1 MNYKNTTDELSI
13 TNIKTNTNS
22 SNFFPQTVTR
32 NMKMPNNNTC
42 ICIIISNFHFLL
54 SMCIEQ
60 YNCAIQFLPNSYK
73 FCDFSKYMTYSTHIN
88 TLTQNS
94 LEAMISHDRNSIS
107 SDSSLASTVDYSAA
121 YSSDLVAIINYHNTK
136 VIFIIYNCYRNKAM
150 HVTNN
155 KGWMVTGCFP
165 DRTFPR
171 QDHYWQDFS
180 RHIINELVP
189 KGLAKKINTARFHV
203 ELSSWSLVLQHEL
216 SGRRVYNA

>member
-73 FCDFSKYMTYSTHIN
+73 FYEFSKYMTYSTHIN

-136 VIFIIYNCYRNKAM
+136 VIFIIYNCCRNKAM

-155 KGWMVTGCFP
+155 KG
-165 DRTFPR
+165 
-171 QDHYWQDFS
+171 
-180 RHIINELVP
+180 
-189 KGLAKKINTARFHV
+189 
-203 ELSSWSLVLQHEL
+203 
-216 SGRRVYNA
+216 